1 MVRHAQA
8 KEDKEAR
15 RDDIL
20 GAALALFLQDTRRL
34 PSAAA
39 IARKAGLAK
48 GTVYLYFETKEQIF
62 AALLARE
69 WENLLSSVE
78 GSFAETAEDPDA
90 VVRLFIDRF
99 VSFLDGTPHF
109 LRLDSFGY
117 GHLETNLSPD
127 EFWRFKNAFSAAL
140 DHAGRRVDGCLALP
154 AGHGL
159 RLLVTSYALTKGL
172 WQTLDLP
179 DWLREDERVG
189 QHPLAKATFDVEL
202 RTALAEYWR
211 GALDGASR
219 IGAGR
224 SADP

>member
-1 MVRHAQA
+1 MVRYAQA

-20 GAALALFLQDTRRL
+20 GAALTLFLEDTRRL
-34 PSAAA
+34 PAAAA
-39 IARKAGLAK
+39 IARQAGLAK

-78 GSFAETAEDPDA
+78 ESFVGTAEDPDVA
-90 VVRLFIDRF
+90 VRLFIDRF
-99 VSFLDGTPHF
+99 VAFLDGTPHF

-117 GHLETNLSPD
+117 GHLETNLSSD
-127 EFWRFKNAFSAAL
+127 EFWRFKHAFSSAL
-140 DHAGRRVDGCLALP
+140 DRAGRRVDGCLSLS

-189 QHPLAKATFDVEL
+189 DHPLADVVFNVEL
-202 RTALAEYWR
+202 RTALTEYWR
-211 GALDGASR
+211 GALEGAPLR
-219 IGAGR
+219 
-224 SADP
+224 